1 MSKTKI
7 LMVCLGNIC
16 RSPLAEGILRSKLD
30 TSQYEVDSTGTG
42 HWHVGNPPDPRSVA
56 VAKKNGLNISALR
69 GRQFSYQDFLDFDHI
84 YVMDSSNLENVL
96 RLAKTQEDKDKVS
109 MILETLFPGE
119 KVDVPDPYY
128 GIDDGFDRVYE
139 MLDEACNIISKQL
152 V

>member
-42 HWHVGNPPDPRSVA
+42 HWHIGNPPDPRSVA

-109 MILETLFPGE
+109 MILDTLFPGE

>member
-109 MILETLFPGE
+109 MILDTLFPSM
-119 KVDVPDPYY
+119 KCLMKLA
-128 GIDDGFDRVYE
+128 I
-139 MLDEACNIISKQL
+139 
-152 V
+152 